1 MEQVLEVLP
10 ASKIEFP
17 VAADREFIGEQWLSW
32 LKSQTFICRGFD
44 LEQTRVTQLCKMDKL
59 MALLAVAST
68 WCLLVDHAEHGE
80 ANELPLLRHYR
91 PEKSLFRLGLDA
103 LRQVLKNFFSPLQQ
117 RVWRVFLKLL
127 SST

>member
-1 MEQVLEVLP
+1 MNNGGVLIVASTLNPDDAIAAYQQRWCIEVL
-10 ASKIEFP
+10 F
-17 VAADREFIGEQWLSW
+17 GN
-32 LKSQTFICRGFD
+32 LKNRGFD
-44 LEQTRVTQLCKMDKL
+44 LEQTRMTQLYKMDKL

-68 WCLLVDHAEHGE
+68 WCLLVGHAEHGE
-80 ANELPLLRHYR
+80 ANELTLLRHYR